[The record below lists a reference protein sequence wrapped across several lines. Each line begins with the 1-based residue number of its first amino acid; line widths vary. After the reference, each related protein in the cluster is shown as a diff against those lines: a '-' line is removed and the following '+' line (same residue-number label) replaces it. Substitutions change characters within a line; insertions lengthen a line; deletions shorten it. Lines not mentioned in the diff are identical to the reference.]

1 MPPPALVP
9 CFVMAEDTSIENRV
23 YLFKDLAS
31 AWIAANPGLLGA
43 ADPGGRARALS
54 ALADLAFVSCVV
66 ADGEDLEAGEVAA
79 KVRAGA

>member
-1 MPPPALVP
+1 
-9 CFVMAEDTSIENRV
+9 MADDSSIENRV

-31 AWIAANPGLLGA
+31 AWLAANPGLLGA

-66 ADGEDLEAGEVAA
+66 ADGEDLEPAEVAA